1 MHDAF
6 SETIDRLIAGG
17 MDEYDAITL
26 ITQLLEQEAK
36 QFIEIDALYKL
47 GSILNIPDISIN

>member
-17 MDEYDAITL
+17 MDEYDAIAL

>member
-6 SETIDRLIAGG
+6 NKTIDRLIAGG
-17 MDEYDAITL
+17 MDEYDAIAL

-36 QFIEIDALYKL
+36 SFIEL
-47 GSILNIPDISIN
+47 